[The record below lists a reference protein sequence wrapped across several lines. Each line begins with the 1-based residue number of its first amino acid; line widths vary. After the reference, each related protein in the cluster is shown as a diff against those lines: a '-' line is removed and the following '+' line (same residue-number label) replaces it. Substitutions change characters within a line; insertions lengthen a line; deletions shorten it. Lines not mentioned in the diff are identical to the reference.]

1 VGFFL
6 YGQIMNYSTLKSRI
20 YSFFST
26 TIWDLEPEAFAGIR
40 RHGVNNLQILA
51 LVLKAFRDDQCLLR
65 ASALTFTTILSL
77 VPFFALTFAVLKG
90 FGVHNKIEP
99 LILEKVAAGS
109 QETVDRIITYINN
122 TNMTSMG
129 AIGLV
134 ALILTVIT
142 VLGNIEEAF
151 NVIWGVKETRS
162 IYRKFSD
169 YLSVVITGPLLLLAA
184 VSTTTSLQSQSVV
197 RWLVEKSYLGDA
209 LLFIFRLAPYITIW
223 LALVFLYIFIP
234 NTRVRLKS
242 ALIGGVLAGTIW
254 QLAQWG
260 YIHFQVGVAR
270 YNAIYGTLAIL
281 PVFMV
286 WIYTSWLIVLFGGE
300 VVCAHQNIRTFR
312 LEARKSACSHSRK
325 ELLCL
330 TILENIAS
338 AFHFGRNPVTAN
350 QLAEE
355 LDFPVRVIRELLD
368 LLVESGYILANAGDN
383 PTYSPAR
390 ELEHIAI
397 IDVLETLRNHGDECK
412 VTRMTA
418 GELRMQEIL
427 TRLDAGV
434 AVALEGMTLKDVV
447 ASSSPTVKTHSS

>member
-1 VGFFL
+1 
-6 YGQIMNYSTLKSRI
+6 MNLPTVKSRI
-20 YSFFST
+20 SRFFST
-26 TIWDLEPEAFAGIR
+26 TIWDLEPEAFAGLR
-40 RHGVNNLQILA
+40 RHGVHYLQILA
-51 LVLKAFRDDQCLLR
+51 LVLKAFRGDQCLLR

-99 LILEKVAAGS
+99 LILEKVAAGN

-134 ALILTVIT
+134 ALILTVVS

-162 IYRKFSD
+162 FYRKFSD

-184 VSTTTSLQSQSVV
+184 VSITTSLQSQWIVK
-197 RWLVEKSYLGDA
+197 WLVEKSYLGDA
-209 LLFIFRLAPYITIW
+209 LLSLFRLAPYVTIW

-234 NTRVRLKS
+234 NTRVRFRS
-242 ALIGGVLAGTIW
+242 ALFGGVLAGTIW

-260 YIHFQVGVAR
+260 YIHFQVGVAK
-270 YNAIYGTLAIL
+270 YNAVYGTLSLL

-286 WIYTSWLIVLFGGE
+286 WIYTSWLIVLFGVE
-300 VVCAHQNIRTFR
+300 VVCAHQNIRNFR
-312 LEARKSACSHSRK
+312 REARNSSFSHGRK

-330 TILENIAS
+330 TILENIAA
-338 AFHFGRNPVTAN
+338 AFHFGRGPRSSF

-355 LDFPVRVIRELLD
+355 LGVPVRVVRELLE
-368 LLVESGYILANAGDN
+368 LLMESGYILANAGEN

-390 ELEHIAI
+390 ELEHIAVM
-397 IDVLETLRNHGDECK
+397 DVLATLRNYGDECGAA
-412 VTRMTA
+412 RMSTA
-418 GELRMQEIL
+418 ELRMQEIL
-427 TRLDAGV
+427 KRLESGMAATLD
-434 AVALEGMTLKDVV
+434 GMTLKDLVGE
-447 ASSSPTVKTHSS
+447 SPQPSRQSN

>member
-1 VGFFL
+1 
-6 YGQIMNYSTLKSRI
+6 MNLPTVKSRI
-20 YSFFST
+20 SRFFST
-26 TIWDLEPEAFAGIR
+26 TIWDLEPEAFAGLR
-40 RHGVNNLQILA
+40 RHGVHYLQILA
-51 LVLKAFRDDQCLLR
+51 LVLKAFRGDQCLLR

-99 LILEKVAAGS
+99 LILEKVAAGN

-134 ALILTVIT
+134 ALILTVVS

-162 IYRKFSD
+162 FYRKFSD

-184 VSTTTSLQSQSVV
+184 VSTTTSLQSQWIVK
-197 RWLVEKSYLGDA
+197 WLVEKSYLGDA
-209 LLFIFRLAPYITIW
+209 LLSLFRLAPYVTIW

-234 NTRVRLKS
+234 NTRVRFRS
-242 ALIGGVLAGTIW
+242 ALFGGVLAGTIW

-260 YIHFQVGVAR
+260 YIHFQVGVAK
-270 YNAIYGTLAIL
+270 YNAVYGTLSLL

-286 WIYTSWLIVLFGGE
+286 WIYTSWLIVLFGVE
-300 VVCAHQNIRTFR
+300 VVCAHQNIRNFR
-312 LEARKSACSHSRK
+312 REARNSSFSHGRK

-330 TILENIAS
+330 TILENIAA
-338 AFHFGRNPVTAN
+338 AFHFGRGPRSSF

-355 LDFPVRVIRELLD
+355 LGVPVRVVRELLE
-368 LLVESGYILANAGDN
+368 LLMDSGYILANAGEN

-390 ELEHIAI
+390 ELEHIAVM
-397 IDVLETLRNHGDECK
+397 DVLATLRNHGDECRAA
-412 VTRMTA
+412 RMSTA
-418 GELRMQEIL
+418 ELRMQEIL
-427 TRLDAGV
+427 KRLESGMAATLD
-434 AVALEGMTLKDVV
+434 GMTLKDLVGE
-447 ASSSPTVKTHSS
+447 SSQPSRQSN

>member
-1 VGFFL
+1 MK
-6 YGQIMNYSTLKSRI
+6 QPSLKSRI
-20 YSFFST
+20 SSFFST
-26 TIWDLEPEAFAGIR
+26 TIWDLEPEAFAGLR
-40 RHGVNNLQILA
+40 RHGVHYLQILA
-51 LVLKAFRDDQCLLR
+51 LVLKAFRGDQCLLR

-109 QETVDRIITYINN
+109 QETVDTIITYINN
-122 TNMTSMG
+122 TNMTSVG

-134 ALILTVIT
+134 ALVLTVVS

-162 IYRKFSD
+162 FYRKFSD

-184 VSTTTSLQSQSVV
+184 VSFTTSLQSQSIV

-209 LLFIFRLAPYITIW
+209 LLFIFRLAPYVTIW

-234 NTRVRLKS
+234 NTRVRFRS
-242 ALIGGVLAGTIW
+242 ALFGGILAGTIW
-254 QLAQWG
+254 QFAQWG
-260 YIHFQVGVAR
+260 YIHFQVGVAK
-270 YNAIYGTLAIL
+270 YNAIYGTLSLL

-286 WIYTSWLIVLFGGE
+286 WIYTSWLIVLFGVE
-300 VVCAHQNIRTFR
+300 VVCAHQNIRNFR
-312 LEARKSACSHSRK
+312 REVRNSAYSHSRK

-330 TILENIAS
+330 TILENIAA
-338 AFHFGRNPVTAN
+338 AFHFGRPPRSST

-355 LDFPVRVIRELLD
+355 LDVPVRVVRELLS
-368 LLVESGYILANAGDN
+368 LLMESGYILASAGEN

-397 IDVLETLRNHGDECK
+397 MDVLATLRNYGDETK
-412 VTRMTA
+412 PARLNA
-418 GELRMQEIL
+418 AELRMQEIL
-427 TRLDAGV
+427 SRLEAGM
-434 AVALEGMTLKDVV
+434 AATLEGMTLKELV
-447 ASSSPTVKTHSS
+447 ASSPPAANPHNSQHNLQN